1 MKEFTKTEY
10 KVKALC
16 CGAEIDDSRFPLSCP
31 HCSEPAFL
39 RADYAR
45 KQLEPGDESLGL
57 YRFSDWLP
65 VKEMLQGSGAPVTYK
80 SEKLA
85 ADLGLK
91 NLWITFNGWWPEK
104 GARMK
109 TGTFKECEAYSVLG
123 RMDNS
128 FKDVLVVAS
137 AGNTARA
144 FAHVCSENDI
154 PLLLVVPE
162 DNLGALWF
170 ENPIKDCVKLI
181 CSESGSDYFDAIALS
196 NQACAVEGFSPEG
209 GAKNIARRDG
219 MATTM
224 LSAATSMGEIPR
236 YYFQAVGSGTGAI
249 AAWEANLR
257 LIEDGRFGS
266 HKSKLMLSQNTPFL
280 PIYESWKQKSRPL
293 VDLKAEDAR
302 QQAEEI
308 NAKVLSN
315 RKPPYSLKG
324 GLFDALE
331 DSKGEVLAI
340 SNEDAAKAGARFLE
354 LEGNDVSPAAAVAVA
369 SLNQAVAN
377 GDVDTEA
384 SVMLNITGGGMERF
398 KREHELYSLKPS
410 AVLAKEPELKDVEE
424 TLKQLF

>member
-10 KVKALC
+10 RVKALC
-16 CGAEIDDSRFPLSCP
+16 CGVEIDDSNFPLSCP
-31 HCSEPAFL
+31 YCTEPAFL

-57 YRFSDWLP
+57 YRFADWLP
-65 VKEMLQGSGAPVTYK
+65 VKKMLQGSGAPVTYK

-85 ADLGLK
+85 AELGLK

-123 RMDNS
+123 RMDAS

-162 DNLGALWF
+162 DNIAALWF
-170 ENPIKDCVKLI
+170 DHPIKDCVKLI
-181 CSESGSDYFDAIALS
+181 CPESGSDYFDAIALS
-196 NQACAVEGFSPEG
+196 GQACAVDGFSPEG

-266 HKSKLMLSQNTPFL
+266 HKSRLMVSQNKPFL
-280 PIYESWKQKSRPL
+280 PIYESWEQKSRPL
-293 VDLKAEDAR
+293 VDLNAEDAR

-331 DSKGEVLAI
+331 DSKGEVLAV
-340 SNEDAAKAGARFLE
+340 SNEEAAKAAALFLE
-354 LEGNDVSPAAAVAVA
+354 LEGNDVSPAAAVAIA
-369 SLNQAVAN
+369 SLYQAVAN

-384 SVMLNITGGGMERF
+384 SIMLNITGGGMERF

-410 AVLAKEPELKDVEE
+410 AVLAKEPDMKDVEE
-424 TLKQLF
+424 TLKKLF